1 VAVNDSSTARWNQE
15 QAVSHLR
22 GPEGT
27 SVKLRVERPGVDEPI
42 TYTLTRAQIHARSVR
57 LATVL
62 DGGVGYVELS
72 GFSQA
77 TARELTQALD
87 SLRGAGMRSLVLDLR
102 YNPGGLLDEGVAVA
116 DVFLDPGQQIV
127 STRGRAPGMSR
138 QFADRAAQRYGSLPV
153 VVLVNGASASASEI
167 VAGAL
172 QDNDRALV
180 MGTTSF
186 GKGLVQSLF
195 RLSNDASLK
204 ITTSKWYTPSGR
216 SIQRPRRDDE
226 DRDPEEEAV
235 RAESAAVD
243 SFRTVAGRVVRGG
256 GGITPDVVVR
266 PDSVQAAAANRLQ
279 QALGRNVVKY
289 TDAVAAFALDAR
301 ARRTV
306 ATPMFEV
313 TPAMRAQ
320 FLELLRQR
328 GVALDA
334 ATLEATWVFIQR
346 QLATQTS
353 RYVFG
358 RAGEVQRLSQEDPV
372 LARAKRL
379 ALQARTATDLFSLAG
394 TPIPA
399 SAARR

>member
-1 VAVNDSSTARWNQE
+1 
-15 QAVSHLR
+15 
-22 GPEGT
+22 
-27 SVKLRVERPGVDEPI
+27 
-42 TYTLTRAQIHARSVR
+42 
-57 LATVL
+57 
-62 DGGVGYVELS
+62 
-72 GFSQA
+72 
-77 TARELTQALD
+77 
-87 SLRGAGMRSLVLDLR
+87 MRSLVLDLR

-116 DVFLDPGQQIV
+116 DVFLDAGQQIV
-127 STRGRAPGMSR
+127 STRGRAAGMSR
-138 QFADRAAQRYGSLPV
+138 QFADRAPQRYASLPV

-180 MGTTSF
+180 VGTTSF

-216 SIQRPRRDDE
+216 SIQRPRRDEE
-226 DRDPEEEAV
+226 DRDPEEEVA
-235 RAESAAVD
+235 RPDSAPAD
-243 SFRTVAGRVVRGG
+243 SFRTVGGRSVRGG
-256 GGITPDVVVR
+256 GGISPDVVVR
-266 PDSVQAAAANRLQ
+266 PDSVQTAAANRLQ

-306 ATPMFEV
+306 TSPMFEV

-320 FLELLRQR
+320 FLDLLRQR
-328 GVALDA
+328 GVNLDA
-334 ATLEATWVFIQR
+334 ATLDATWTFIQR

-353 RYVFG
+353 RFVFG
-358 RAGEVQRLSQEDPV
+358 RAGEVQRLSLEDPV
-372 LARAKRL
+372 LAAAKRL
-379 ALQARTATDLFSLAG
+379 ALQARTPADLFTLAG

-399 SAARR
+399 SSARR